1 MKFLLSLFTA
11 AILPFMVSARIGDE
25 RYSERLKALLRD
37 DMTHHE
43 RMMVIKKFTW
53 PECVTEHL
61 TSIECKEL
69 IDYDILT
76 LNTGVDVTMR
86 SVIIPKRAEDQ
97 MWYNSV
103 VIPLEDNDLVAGRDN
118 NGIIYYDFV
127 WHSTG
132 FPATEEHDAY
142 IPMVEV
148 DPETLQTVH
157 VSGASLE
164 GVLAGTDSRP
174 IAGGNYDPSAQSTI
188 VGQEKLAKALEAE
201 SVVEEGD
208 RILGPWDCSGMTGI
222 DCCLMI
228 KHEVRDIDHQN
239 NAIQCYLDYKPGTL
253 KYYEQQYA
261 SRVRIFET
269 HDGHVAETPVV
280 G

>member
-69 IDYDILT
+69 IDYEILT

-188 VGQEKLAKALEAE
+188 VGQEKLAKALEEE

>member
-69 IDYDILT
+69 IDYEILT

>member
-69 IDYDILT
+69 IDYEILT

-164 GVLAGTDSRP
+164 GVLAGTDSR
-174 IAGGNYDPSAQSTI
+174 
-188 VGQEKLAKALEAE
+188 
-201 SVVEEGD
+201 
-208 RILGPWDCSGMTGI
+208 
-222 DCCLMI
+222 
-228 KHEVRDIDHQN
+228 
-239 NAIQCYLDYKPGTL
+239 
-253 KYYEQQYA
+253 
-261 SRVRIFET
+261 
-269 HDGHVAETPVV
+269 
-280 G
+280 

>member
-164 GVLAGTDSRP
+164 GVLAGTDSR
-174 IAGGNYDPSAQSTI
+174 
-188 VGQEKLAKALEAE
+188 
-201 SVVEEGD
+201 
-208 RILGPWDCSGMTGI
+208 
-222 DCCLMI
+222 
-228 KHEVRDIDHQN
+228 
-239 NAIQCYLDYKPGTL
+239 
-253 KYYEQQYA
+253 
-261 SRVRIFET
+261 
-269 HDGHVAETPVV
+269 
-280 G
+280 